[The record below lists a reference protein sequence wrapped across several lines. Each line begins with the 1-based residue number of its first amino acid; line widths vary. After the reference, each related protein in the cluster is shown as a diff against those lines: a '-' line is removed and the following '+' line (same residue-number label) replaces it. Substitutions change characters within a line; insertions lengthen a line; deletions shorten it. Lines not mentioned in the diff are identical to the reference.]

1 MTLNV
6 LVDGYNLE
14 LLQGTGIKT
23 YAKTLLTALTELD
36 YISSVLTSR
45 VIEREEFCIT
55 GELINRHKCFRIANL
70 LYKGLRIKTR
80 LQIGESIDI
89 WHATYPLP
97 ITIKGTAKITTIH
110 DLIPLKLPHLTLD
123 NKSFF
128 RALIKESLK
137 ESKAIIAVSENTKK
151 DILSLFDYPEERIFV
166 TYQPITFKS
175 IGKND
180 SLILERHGL
189 QKKNYILFV
198 GAIEPKKNIK
208 KLIEAHQKLKLNL
221 PLVIVGK
228 KAWLWKE
235 ELKNIDNSS
244 VLLLNY
250 ITGEDLQH
258 LYSQASCFVFPSFY
272 EGFGLPI
279 LEAMNFD
286 CPVITSNISSMPEV
300 AGNAAL
306 YIDPHDS
313 DDIAAKINQ
322 LLSDQELQVR
332 LIQEGRERIKTFSP
346 ENYKNKIEQ
355 IYQSVIL

>member
-1 MTLNV
+1 
-6 LVDGYNLE
+6 
-14 LLQGTGIKT
+14 
-23 YAKTLLTALTELD
+23 
-36 YISSVLTSR
+36 
-45 VIEREEFCIT
+45 
-55 GELINRHKCFRIANL
+55 
-70 LYKGLRIKTR
+70 
-80 LQIGESIDI
+80 
-89 WHATYPLP
+89 
-97 ITIKGTAKITTIH
+97 
-110 DLIPLKLPHLTLD
+110 
-123 NKSFF
+123 
-128 RALIKESLK
+128 
-137 ESKAIIAVSENTKK
+137 
-151 DILSLFDYPEERIFV
+151 
-166 TYQPITFKS
+166 
-175 IGKND
+175 
-180 SLILERHGL
+180 
-189 QKKNYILFV
+189 
-198 GAIEPKKNIK
+198 
-208 KLIEAHQKLKLNL
+208 
-221 PLVIVGK
+221 
-228 KAWLWKE
+228 
-235 ELKNIDNSS
+235 
-244 VLLLNY
+244 LNY

>member
-1 MTLNV
+1 MTLNI

-14 LLQGTGIKT
+14 LFQGTGIKT
-23 YAKTLLTALTELD
+23 YTKTLLAALTQLD
-36 YISSVLTSR
+36 YITSVLTSR
-45 VIEREEFCIT
+45 VIEPEEFCIS
-55 GELINRHKCFRIANL
+55 GKLINRHRCFRIANL
-70 LYKGLRIKTR
+70 LYKGLRIKTSLHIR
-80 LQIGESIDI
+80 ESIDV

-97 ITIKGTAKITTIH
+97 ITIKGAAKITTIH

-166 TYQPITFKS
+166 TYQPITFSPVIK
-175 IGKND
+175 KD